1 MRQYIKTLFGFIVAA
16 GAMVPVASAQTL
28 TMSQRRDFSRKA
40 LELIDSYRR
49 LSEMSGAEEALEFGQ
64 LFSDGSA
71 VIFND
76 LPGLSAKPE
85 MTVAEYTSLLNSGI
99 NTPAANIKSIRRGKP
114 VYKDGKW
121 TMDIAFDKDIRYVT
135 RCGAVMET
143 EQYFGDDFHCVAT
156 VVYNP
161 STGKC
166 AISSITGSTSS
177 DVPMLGPDHT
187 VVKKHKPFR
196 QKVSANGMPLRFDS
210 YGQAF
215 VNGTPASICFTT
227 DAPDTRV
234 KVYGDT
240 ENRECGNLEINARP
254 MRFRVRPYVGIGVGD
269 VFSFESLYVRGSEYI
284 SQSETEF
291 GVDLG
296 YSIPLGRS
304 LKLNLF
310 VGAAYSTSKLDA
322 SLGSY
327 DFWYHAGAD
336 ADMDGDSYVRTYN
349 LTDIEDSRKFSSLA
363 IPVSFDFEYSFS
375 RRVSAFVRAG
385 AKVYLNS
392 LSSTHDFNATAFIY
406 GTYPQYDNLVID
418 AEWMNGFGSRHIGTS
433 DLVSPELKS
442 VTVDGMA
449 GLGLRIGIV
458 GPLALEVGASYQ
470 MGFMNLIEDYDSQAG
485 LVTYTVTG
493 GEKTC
498 GLISEC
504 VVKRQGLKINAGLV
518 FKF

>member
-1 MRQYIKTLFGFIVAA
+1 MRQYIKTLFGFVVAA
-16 GAMVPVASAQTL
+16 GTMVPVASGQTL

-49 LSEMSGAEEALEFGQ
+49 LSEMSGAEEAREFGK
-64 LFSDGSA
+64 LFADDKA

-99 NTPAANIKSIRRGKP
+99 NAPAANIKSIRRGKP

-121 TMDIAFDKDIRYVT
+121 TMDITFDKDIRYVT

-156 VVYNP
+156 VVYDP

-196 QKVSANGMPLRFDS
+196 QTVSANGTPLRFDT

-215 VNGTPASICFTT
+215 VNGTPASLRFTT

-234 KVYGDT
+234 KVYGNL
-240 ENRECGNLEINARP
+240 ENRECGNLEINAHP

-269 VFSFESLYVRGSEYI
+269 AFSFDNLYSNPEEI

-291 GVDLG
+291 GVDFG
-296 YSIPLGRS
+296 YSIPLSRS
-304 LKLNLF
+304 FKLNLF
-310 VGAAYSTSKLDA
+310 VGAAYSTSKLDV
-322 SLGSY
+322 SLSSY
-327 DFWYHAGAD
+327 DYSYQAGAD
-336 ADMDGDSYVRTYN
+336 ADMDGDTYVRTYN
-349 LTDIEDSRKFSSLA
+349 LTDIEDNRKFSSLV

-375 RRVSAFVRAG
+375 RRVSAFARVG

-392 LSSTHDFNATAFIY
+392 LSSTHDFNASAFIY

-418 AEWMNGFGSRHIGTS
+418 ADWMNGFGSRHIGTS

-449 GLGLRIGIV
+449 GLGVRIGIV

-470 MGFMNLIEDYDSQAG
+470 MGFMNLIDAVDSPAG
-485 LVTYTVTG
+485 PVTYTVAG

-498 GLISEC
+498 GLISMDRA
-504 VVKRQGLKINAGLV
+504 VKRQGLKINAGLV